1 MKKIPL
7 NVVSFY
13 ANAWRRVTVLVDKD
27 GGYRVEVPAA
37 DRENCELL
45 GYYPELGR
53 TLSLRLD
60 SGLALPR
67 PHLTH
72 IGVLDH
78 AVGDLLDFDP
88 MTTAVVMDPGPDPRP
103 TGPWT
108 EGLDDDDDEEAEETE
123 ETAETTEPA
132 DEPDIA
138 SDPNLRV
145 VPEIHG
151 RDRHCNMEL
160 RTALPSLH
168 GEELESAVAKLPD
181 VFLELYPKSYVRV
194 KFDPSKAPG
203 SYPELIFKFASCPSE
218 ERIRV
223 RMLERAP
230 FRRAFC
236 RLVTQI
242 CEHLHAGFDR
252 KAKYLCIALRD
263 DVYGEGNKEEGNK

>member
-88 MTTAVVMDPGPDPRP
+88 MTTVVVMDPGPDPRP

-108 EGLDDDDDEEAEETE
+108 EGLDDNDDEEAE

-203 SYPELIFKFASCPSE
+203 SYPELIFKCASCPSD

-242 CEHLHAGFDR
+242 CEHLHDGFDR